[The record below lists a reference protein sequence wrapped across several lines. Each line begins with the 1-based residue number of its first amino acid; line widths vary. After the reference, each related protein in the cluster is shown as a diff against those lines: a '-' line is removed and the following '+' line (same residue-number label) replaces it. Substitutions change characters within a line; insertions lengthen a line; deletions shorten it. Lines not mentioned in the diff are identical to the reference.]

1 MCTKCF
7 NKNQPGSLLFAAGD
21 YLQRHQAGEHPG
33 GRVRSH
39 SADRFRPQQGT
50 APRRQRTKGVLVLR
64 HDRVH
69 GPGSGQGRH
78 PGTRYRK
85 YKTLSITDNCLSEW
99 IKIKSVWISSVM
111 SRLSCG
117 NKVWSRIFFLKVFP
131 LIFMSRNRLFIID
144 NRLSKKIKLW
154 KHGVKLDLHPQCSP
168 IVF

>member
-7 NKNQPGSLLFAAGD
+7 NKNQPGSLLFPAGD

-85 YKTLSITDNCLSEW
+85 YKTLSITHNCLSM
-99 IKIKSVWISSVM
+99 KLDL
-111 SRLSCG
+111 LSQ
-117 NKVWSRIFFLKVFP
+117 VLP
-131 LIFMSRNRLFIID
+131 LIFILEINLLSLTIDILSGLRYRNKVR
-144 NRLSKKIKLW
+144 S
-154 KHGVKLDLHPQCSP
+154 
-168 IVF
+168 